1 MKVSFSPCLLAL
13 PLLPAFPLQC
23 SPRNVEGL
31 KTQGCFPEAPAHV
44 VWRDEP
50 SVPCRV
56 RPAAAAIPAL
66 LLQPGL
72 ARPGLLSGDSV
83 LPNLV
88 GSARLSMVLRTQWC
102 LSGRT
107 KGVGVLSRQPP
118 PHLELLR
125 HLVRGGA
132 AAEDKRP
139 SL

>member
-1 MKVSFSPCLLAL
+1 MWKAL
-13 PLLPAFPLQC
+13 
-23 SPRNVEGL
+23 EDDL
-31 KTQGCFPEAPAHV
+31 KLRGCFPEALVHV
-44 VWRDEP
+44 AWRDEP
-50 SVPCRV
+50 SVPCRL
-56 RPAAAAIPAL
+56 RPTTAAMPGP

-88 GSARLSMVLRTQWC
+88 RSARLSMRVRTQWY
-102 LSGRT
+102 LSGST

-132 AAEDKRP
+132 AAEDKRS

>member
-1 MKVSFSPCLLAL
+1 MWKAL
-13 PLLPAFPLQC
+13 
-23 SPRNVEGL
+23 EDDL
-31 KTQGCFPEAPAHV
+31 KLRGCFPEAPAHIAL
-44 VWRDEP
+44 RDEP
-50 SVPCRV
+50 SVPCRLHPTATAM
-56 RPAAAAIPAL
+56 PAP
-66 LLQPGL
+66 LLQPCL

-88 GSARLSMVLRTQWC
+88 GSARLSMMVRTQWYF
-102 LSGRT
+102 SGRT

-125 HLVRGGA
+125 HLVRGET